1 MLCAACLAPAAL
13 AESGI
18 SVTVNDKAVSWTDAA
33 PFLDSNNRTLC
44 PLRAVADAMGLSVT

>member
-44 PLRAVADAMGLSVT
+44 PLRAVADAMRLSVT

>member
-1 MLCAACLAPAAL
+1 VLCAACLAPAAL